1 MTEYKLT
8 LSLTIQGQD
17 DPDAREQAINIFA
30 AVAQVAPIEDM
41 KLQEVFENK
50 PPRGVNIK

>member
-17 DPDAREQAINIFA
+17 DPDAREQAKKIFA
-30 AVAQVAPIEDM
+30 SVGQVVPIEDM